1 MSIPMEGFAFS
12 PAAERNR
19 EPILEVLRELLHRPG
34 DVIEVGCGTG
44 QHAVAFARA
53 LPHLTWHPTNGPG
66 GIADAAARIAAD
78 PSPNL
83 RPPVAFDLFGPSP
96 LSEAVAIY
104 AANVVHIAPWPATE
118 RLFAHAGALLDAQ
131 GIVVLYGPFRYPDRP
146 LEPSNAAFDAQ
157 LRAGDPE
164 RGIRDIEAVIDVA
177 SEHGFGLAGDR
188 AMPANNRTLWFART
202 QA

>member
-1 MSIPMEGFAFS
+1 MTEALAFS

-19 EPILEVLRELLHRPG
+19 GPILDVLRELLTRPG
-34 DVIEVGCGTG
+34 DVVEVGCGTG

-66 GIADAAARIAAD
+66 GIADAAARIAAE

-83 RPPVAFDLFGPSP
+83 RAPVAFDLFGPAP
-96 LSEAVAIY
+96 LRSAVAIY

-118 RLFAHAGALLDAQ
+118 RLFAHADALLDDE
-131 GIVVLYGPFRYPDRP
+131 GIVVLYGPFRYADRP

-164 RGIRDIEAVIDVA
+164 RGIRDLDAVLDVA
-177 SEHGFGLAGDR
+177 AQHGFQLAGDR
-188 AMPANNRTLWFART
+188 PMPANNRTLWFART
-202 QA
+202 PA